1 MNTQPSTP
9 LYVPTW
15 AQDIENKF
23 TPTQKAYR
31 QFIVDHPFVGFFLG
45 MGGGKTIV
53 TLAALLQARPTGHSL
68 LIAPKAIAD
77 TTWLDEIDKW
87 KLPINPQHL
96 TVNLDKNARRL
107 TREQRYTRYE
117 EIFSSPPALW
127 IINRELLTDLVDY
140 IAHRKV
146 DAHGTVTPFGYKT
159 THHNNWPFAT
169 VIVDESQSFSSP
181 KAKRWKA
188 LKAVRP
194 YISRMILLSGTPAAN
209 KIEQLWPQIY
219 LLDQG
224 QALGPT
230 MKQFY
235 NRWFVPSRIIQGQV
249 IDYDYAYPEAEN
261 EIYDAV
267 KHFVISGKNPDLP
280 LPDMHITD
288 HIIRLDKQ
296 HQQWYREFHKNAIAE
311 FIVST
316 SSDESSDDDT
326 SVPIDTNDTHQPR
339 VTATGVH
346 GASVRN
352 KLLQFAAG
360 CIYVE
365 NEELTTDD
373 SDIINTITSRPS
385 VIIHNDK
392 LRIATDIVAKADGPV
407 LIATRFISDQQRLLD
422 YMHKR
427 NINAEVFDKS
437 RAMLDRW
444 NKGGIDV
451 LLIHPKSAGHG
462 LNFQQ
467 GGHTLIWFNLPDSLE
482 EYLQATKRLH
492 RPGQIND
499 VDVHR
504 IIVDKTYDAALT
516 QSLNTKD
523 LNQQRLLDALLYDP
537 SQLTITAPVLQSTQ
551 YATTYTPLAY
561 TQTPTDNDPN
571 CVSIAEAK
579 STTQQRRQA
588 TDKFSYRPQ
597 H

>member
-1 MNTQPSTP
+1 MTTQPP
-9 LYVPTW
+9 NW
-15 AQDIENKF
+15 AHDIDNKF

-53 TLAALLQARPTGHSL
+53 TLAALLQARPAGHSL

-87 KLPINPQHL
+87 NLPINPQHL
-96 TVNLDKNARRL
+96 SVNLAKNGR
-107 TREQRYTRYE
+107 RYTRQQRYDNYE
-117 EIFSSPPALW
+117 KIFSSPPALW

-146 DAHGTVTPFGYKT
+146 NADGTVTPCGYT
-159 THHNNWPFAT
+159 TQHNNNWPFAT
-169 VIVDESQSFSSP
+169 VIVDESQSFSSA
-181 KAKRWKA
+181 KAQRWKA
-188 LKAVRP
+188 LKKVRP

-209 KIEQLWPQIY
+209 SIEQLWPQIY

-224 QALGPT
+224 QALGAT
-230 MKQFY
+230 MKQFH
-235 NRWFVPSRIIQGQV
+235 NKWFVPSRIIQNQV
-249 IDYDYAYPEAEN
+249 VEYKYAYPEAEN
-261 EIYDAV
+261 EIYDSI
-267 KHFVISGKNPDLP
+267 KHFVISGHNPDLP

-288 HIIRLDKQ
+288 HIIHLDKQ
-296 HQQWYREFHKNAIAE
+296 HQKWYREFHNNAIAE
-311 FIVST
+311 FTASSNTPSDDATST
-316 SSDESSDDDT
+316 S
-326 SVPIDTNDTHQPR
+326 TNVDNPHHAS

-352 KLLQFAAG
+352 KLLQFTAG
-360 CIYVE
+360 CIYISDD
-365 NEELTTDD
+365 ELPDD
-373 SDIINTITSRPS
+373 DSSDIINTITTRPS

-392 LRIATDIVAKADGPV
+392 LRIATDIVHKADGPV
-407 LIATRFISDQQRLLD
+407 IIATRFISDQQRLVD
-422 YMHKR
+422 YMHKH

-499 VDVHR
+499 VEVHR

-523 LNQQRLLDALLYDP
+523 TNQQRLLDALLYDP
-537 SQLTITAPVLQSTQ
+537 SQYTVAAPVTAPTSQSTQ
-551 YATTYTPLAY
+551 YATTYTPIAY
-561 TQTPTDNDPN
+561 TQTPTDNDPE
-571 CVSIAEAK
+571 CVSMTQAR
-579 STTQQRRQA
+579 SHTQQRRTA
-588 TDKFSYRPQ
+588 TNKFAYKPQ